1 MSCIIV
7 YLYAYFSLYLHLI
20 DLGILWLFHSITST
34 WIESQISNL
43 LLPIEVIVTKI
54 FVLTSYDSGP
64 MRFEWGIKVLTVNRE
79 VKTKLKRDCCVLIS
93 HYLCDNAIGIRQ
105 LKISSLK
112 IFRYYFMV
120 VQALGLFCQY
130 YNWNTRRWALNNKL

>member
-1 MSCIIV
+1 
-7 YLYAYFSLYLHLI
+7 
-20 DLGILWLFHSITST
+20 
-34 WIESQISNL
+34 
-43 LLPIEVIVTKI
+43 
-54 FVLTSYDSGP
+54 
-64 MRFEWGIKVLTVNRE
+64 MRFEWGIKILTINRE

-112 IFRYYFMV
+112 IIRYYFMV

-130 YNWNTRRWALNNKL
+130 YNWNIRRGALNNKL